1 MIKVLIVDDEFRVCQ
16 LICNLIDWGS
26 LDMQIIG
33 VAHNG
38 IEARELARETVPD
51 LVITDIRMPGCTGL
65 ELVEQLREIYRS
77 VSFIIISGYT
87 NFEYTR
93 LAIQYG
99 VSDYLL
105 KPIDKEELLA
115 TVTLKITFK
124 PDESRTLIASKAV
137 VTTNLQPQEP
147 QTIPVVLDK
156 LDGAP
161 MLFESFT
168 DNRPDQYRFDGTSPT
183 ELRGN
188 GNVTVNVTPF
198 KKAEEH
204 PINQ

>member
-1 MIKVLIVDDEFRVCQ
+1 
-16 LICNLIDWGS
+16 
-26 LDMQIIG
+26 MQIIG

-115 TVTLKITFK
+115 TVTGSGMKLKRA
-124 PDESRTLIASKAV
+124 DVSRQQRTGCV
-137 VTTNLQPQEP
+137 VHSL
-147 QTIPVVLDK
+147 TI
-156 LDGAP
+156 
-161 MLFESFT
+161 S
-168 DNRPDQYRFDGTSPT
+168 
-183 ELRGN
+183 
-188 GNVTVNVTPF
+188 
-198 KKAEEH
+198 
-204 PINQ
+204 

>member
-87 NFEYTR
+87 NFEYTIR
-93 LAIQYG
+93 KNYWQPSPGSGMKLKRAD
-99 VSDYLL
+99 VSRRQ
-105 KPIDKEELLA
+105 
-115 TVTLKITFK
+115 
-124 PDESRTLIASKAV
+124 RTGC
-137 VTTNLQPQEP
+137 
-147 QTIPVVLDK
+147 
-156 LDGAP
+156 GAP
-161 MLFESFT
+161 SLTIS
-168 DNRPDQYRFDGTSPT
+168 
-183 ELRGN
+183 
-188 GNVTVNVTPF
+188 
-198 KKAEEH
+198 
-204 PINQ
+204 

>member
-87 NFEYTR
+87 NFEYTEAR
-93 LAIQYG
+93 
-99 VSDYLL
+99 
-105 KPIDKEELLA
+105 
-115 TVTLKITFK
+115 
-124 PDESRTLIASKAV
+124 
-137 VTTNLQPQEP
+137 
-147 QTIPVVLDK
+147 
-156 LDGAP
+156 
-161 MLFESFT
+161 FESLPVRKFSF
-168 DNRPDQYRFDGTSPT
+168 RVA
-183 ELRGN
+183 L
-188 GNVTVNVTPF
+188 V
-198 KKAEEH
+198 
-204 PINQ
+204 

>member
-105 KPIDKEELLA
+105 KPIDKNYWQPSPGSGMK
-115 TVTLKITFK
+115 LKRA
-124 PDESRTLIASKAV
+124 DVSRQQRTGCV
-137 VTTNLQPQEP
+137 VHSL
-147 QTIPVVLDK
+147 TI
-156 LDGAP
+156 
-161 MLFESFT
+161 S
-168 DNRPDQYRFDGTSPT
+168 
-183 ELRGN
+183 
-188 GNVTVNVTPF
+188 
-198 KKAEEH
+198 
-204 PINQ
+204 

>member
-115 TVTLKITFK
+115 TVTRIRHEIEARRREQAATDRMRRSFFNDQLGPGLLF
-124 PDESRTLIASKAV
+124 DGC
-137 VTTNLQPQEP
+137 QEP
-147 QTIPVVLDK
+147 EEPVDDYGSDQSRIPVCVQAGGISRVPGQ
-156 LDGAP
+156 DG
-161 MLFESFT
+161 L
-168 DNRPDQYRFDGTSPT
+168 
-183 ELRGN
+183 
-188 GNVTVNVTPF
+188 
-198 KKAEEH
+198 
-204 PINQ
+204 

>member
-16 LICNLIDWGS
+16 LICNLIDWES

-99 VSDYLL
+99 VVIIYSNPSIRKNYWQPSPGSGMKL
-105 KPIDKEELLA
+105 KRAD
-115 TVTLKITFK
+115 V
-124 PDESRTLIASKAV
+124 SRQQRTGCV
-137 VTTNLQPQEP
+137 VHSL
-147 QTIPVVLDK
+147 TI
-156 LDGAP
+156 
-161 MLFESFT
+161 S
-168 DNRPDQYRFDGTSPT
+168 
-183 ELRGN
+183 
-188 GNVTVNVTPF
+188 
-198 KKAEEH
+198 
-204 PINQ
+204 

>member
-87 NFEYTR
+87 NFEYLLPESDSCQVHGWHLPLDHLRNDNLYQVR
-93 LAIQYG
+93 LH
-99 VSDYLL
+99 
-105 KPIDKEELLA
+105 
-115 TVTLKITFK
+115 
-124 PDESRTLIASKAV
+124 
-137 VTTNLQPQEP
+137 
-147 QTIPVVLDK
+147 
-156 LDGAP
+156 
-161 MLFESFT
+161 
-168 DNRPDQYRFDGTSPT
+168 
-183 ELRGN
+183 LR
-188 GNVTVNVTPF
+188 
-198 KKAEEH
+198 
-204 PINQ
+204 

>member
-77 VSFIIISGYT
+77 VSFIIISGVT
-87 NFEYTR
+87 QSTINNIVSGRNRSTTIVTIKKLCDGLGISIVDFFNHSLFFE
-93 LAIQYG
+93 L
-99 VSDYLL
+99 
-105 KPIDKEELLA
+105 E
-115 TVTLKITFK
+115 
-124 PDESRTLIASKAV
+124 
-137 VTTNLQPQEP
+137 QE
-147 QTIPVVLDK
+147 IC
-156 LDGAP
+156 
-161 MLFESFT
+161 
-168 DNRPDQYRFDGTSPT
+168 
-183 ELRGN
+183 
-188 GNVTVNVTPF
+188 
-198 KKAEEH
+198 
-204 PINQ
+204 